1 MKIKQLSIFLENK
14 AGRLAKIT
22 NTLANANIDIRA
34 ISVADTTE
42 FGILRLI
49 VNDPER
55 ACEYLKN
62 ENITVSLTEVIAVGI
77 DDTPG
82 EFAKAMNVL
91 ADNEITIEYVYAFI
105 SRDHGKA
112 FVILRVDDNDRA
124 VEVFK
129 NADIEVLTP
138 DQIHGM

>member
-1 MKIKQLSIFLENK
+1 MKIKQLSIFVENK

-22 NTLANANIDIRA
+22 KTLADAKIDIRA

-55 ACEYLKN
+55 ACAHLKN
-62 ENITVSLTEVIAVGI
+62 ESITVSLTEVIAIDI

-82 EFAKAMNVL
+82 EFARAMDILSENNI
-91 ADNEITIEYVYAFI
+91 AIEYVYAFV
-105 SRDHGKA
+105 SRDRGKA
-112 FVILRVDDNDRA
+112 SVILRVDDSDKA
-124 VEVFK
+124 LEAFAK
-129 NADIEVLTP
+129 TGIDVLSS
-138 DQIHGM
+138 DQIRGM

>member
-1 MKIKQLSIFLENK
+1 MKIKQLSIFVENK

-22 NTLANANIDIRA
+22 NTLAEAKIDIRA

-49 VNDPER
+49 VDDPER
-55 ACEYLKN
+55 ACEYLKK

-77 DDTPG
+77 NDTPG
-82 EFAKAMNVL
+82 EFAKAMDVL
-91 ADNEITIEYVYAFI
+91 ADNEIAIEYVYAFI
-105 SRDHGKA
+105 SRDRGKA

-129 NADIEVLTP
+129 NSDIEVLTSE
-138 DQIHGM
+138 QIHGM

>member
-1 MKIKQLSIFLENK
+1 MKIKQLSIFVENK

-22 NTLANANIDIRA
+22 NTLAEAKIDIRA

-49 VNDPER
+49 VDDPER
-55 ACEYLKN
+55 ACEYLKK

-91 ADNEITIEYVYAFI
+91 ADNEIAIEYVYAFI
-105 SRDHGKA
+105 SRDRGKA

-124 VEVFK
+124 LNVFTK
-129 NADIEVLTP
+129 ENIEVLTSE
-138 DQIHGM
+138 QIHGM